1 MQLGQYT
8 GTGYFL
14 TLALRKKTSISK
26 YDLGSILRKLKRSM
40 ERGDSACCFEI
51 EFCPK
56 N

>member
-26 YDLGSILRKLKRSM
+26 YNLGSILRKLKRSM
-40 ERGDSACCFEI
+40 ERGVSAHYFEI
-51 EFCPK
+51 EFYAK